1 MTTTLN
7 LADMTVA
14 ELKEKLAAYPDDMEV
29 AVIEG
34 VSRVGA
40 EGELILDPYPDYN
53 LLVITYQD
61 EEE

>member
-1 MTTTLN
+1 
-7 LADMTVA
+7 MTVA